1 MSFILD
7 ALFKVLAL
15 IILHQL
21 LSFYIQHAEATPLSA
36 SNQLQY
42 LIEPTLQIDPITQDR
57 YCCGQYGSSHLCIK
71 LNGYE
76 QCSEQTTLI
85 PSRLS

>member
-21 LSFYIQHAEATPLSA
+21 LSFYIQHAEANPLQA
-36 SNQLQY
+36 SDKLKY
-42 LIEPTLQIDPITQDR
+42 LMEPTLQIEPVTGER
-57 YCCGQYGSSHLCIK
+57 YCCGTYGHTHLCLK

-85 PSRLS
+85 PSRPS